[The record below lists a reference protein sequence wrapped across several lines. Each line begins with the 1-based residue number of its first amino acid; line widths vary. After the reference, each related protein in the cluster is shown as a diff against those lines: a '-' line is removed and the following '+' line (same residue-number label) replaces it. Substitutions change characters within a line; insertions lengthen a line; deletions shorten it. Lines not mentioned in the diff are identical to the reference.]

1 MPSRPIVARWAEETA
16 SETAAAIRAVSLSP
30 ASIAWSTSARQAC
43 VSGRAAYVRPTS
55 AYRSQQ
61 R

>member
-1 MPSRPIVARWAEETA
+1 MPIRPIVARCAAETA
-16 SETAAAIRAVSLSP
+16 SDTAAAIRAVSLSP
-30 ASIAWSTSARQAC
+30 SSIAWRTSSRQAF